1 MYLGAL
7 LIEEYL
13 MDVEDGPS
21 SSKKGN
27 RSDSLET
34 RYWLKLAELYR
45 ELHEWNLVSILY
57 LLC

>member
-21 SSKKGN
+21 SSKRGN
-27 RSDSLET
+27 CSDSLEIC
-34 RYWLKLAELYR
+34 YWLKLAELYR
-45 ELHEWNLVSILY
+45 ELHEWDLVSAIY
-57 LLC
+57 LLY